1 MDSTRFPQI
10 RSSPAAPLRSL
21 VASPPAPRVGS
32 GRVGESSGSPR
43 PRHLGEQ
50 SPGILRNVPRS
61 GFAQCFLIIRL
72 GCGWSA
78 LLGTSRHPRDLLGG
92 LDLQHRVQAA
102 WPGGP
107 RIGALCPTRKLA
119 ASSEGT
125 VGVRSPCA
133 VSRDLTAVLLR
144 GCRTHHG
151 GHRVSLLSG
160 DPPGSAWTDSLPRPP
175 FPHCTPSL

>member
-1 MDSTRFPQI
+1 MGGVPFSAHPDTHVT
-10 RSSPAAPLRSL
+10 SL
-21 VASPPAPRVGS
+21 VALTFSTGFR
-32 GRVGESSGSPR
+32 
-43 PRHLGEQ
+43 Q
-50 SPGILRNVPRS
+50 PG
-61 GFAQCFLIIRL
+61 
-72 GCGWSA
+72 
-78 LLGTSRHPRDLLGG
+78 
-92 LDLQHRVQAA
+92 QAA
-102 WPGGP
+102 PC
-107 RIGALCPTRKLA
+107 IGALCPTRKLA